1 MAHLTLEQRY
11 TIQYLR
17 SEGLTQSAIAEKI
30 GKDKSVIS
38 REIRRNCDMRN
49 GAYRA
54 DLAHR
59 KYQER
64 LEQKP
69 KPHKFTEQIKETI
82 HRLLEEDFSPKQIV
96 GRCKFGGKKTALV
109 MSRFT
114 NMFGKINDTRVSS
127 IYICT
132 IEDVSIES
140 EVPPKI
146 RADEYETR

>member
-1 MAHLTLEQRY
+1 
-11 TIQYLR
+11 
-17 SEGLTQSAIAEKI
+17 
-30 GKDKSVIS
+30 
-38 REIRRNCDMRN
+38 MRN

-64 LEQKP
+64 LKQKP

-82 HRLLEEDFSPKQIV
+82 PRLLEEDFSPEQIV
-96 GRCKFGGKKTALV
+96 GRCKLEGKPCV
-109 MSRFT
+109 SHEQIYQYVW
-114 NMFGKINDTRVSS
+114 KINDTRVSS

-132 IEDVSIES
+132 IEDVSIEG

-146 RADEYETR
+146 RADECETR

>member
-11 TIQYLR
+11 AIQYLR

-69 KPHKFTEQIKETI
+69 KCKKFTEQIKETI
-82 HRLLEEDFSPKQIV
+82 Q
-96 GRCKFGGKKTALV
+96 
-109 MSRFT
+109 
-114 NMFGKINDTRVSS
+114 
-127 IYICT
+127 
-132 IEDVSIES
+132 
-140 EVPPKI
+140 PPS
-146 RADEYETR
+146 